1 MNAFSK
7 ISKKPSIPFPQIP
20 TNPMDDATSTPS
32 QPLPTA
38 PTPAVKK
45 GPNRAQVFLWL
56 GLATLV
62 CIIVAAI
69 YLIHEAQYIYTDTAE
84 ISAPLINLTPL
95 APGALKAVYIEQGDV
110 LSSSQTVARVGDEM
124 LQTRVSGLAVIV
136 KQDLGA
142 NYNPGQ
148 AVVTMIQPSELHVIA
163 RLGEGKGLKDVYV
176 GQDVIFTVDAFGSR
190 QFHGTVENVSDTS
203 HEGDVVFN
211 ISDKREEKEFEI
223 KIAYDTTAYPELQ
236 NGMSAKV
243 WIVK

>member
-1 MNAFSK
+1 MDADTTSV
-7 ISKKPSIPFPQIP
+7 PQP
-20 TNPMDDATSTPS
+20 VPPV
-32 QPLPTA
+32 A
-38 PTPAVKK
+38 PKK
-45 GPNRAQVFLWL
+45 GPSRAQIFFWL
-56 GLATLV
+56 GAATLL
-62 CIIVAAI
+62 CIVAAAI
-69 YLIHEAQYIYTDTAE
+69 YLVHEGRYIYTDKAE

-95 APGALKAVYIEQGDV
+95 SPGALKAVYIEQGD
-110 LSSSQTVARVGDEM
+110 LLYASQTVARVGDEM
-124 LQTRVSGLAVIV
+124 LQTRVAGLAVIV
-136 KQDLGA
+136 KQDMGA

-148 AVVTMIQPSELHVIA
+148 AVVTMIEPKELHVIA

-190 QFHGTVENVSDTS
+190 EFHGTVENVSDTS

-223 KIAYDTTAYPELQ
+223 KIAYDTALYPELQ